1 MVRADENT
9 LDGKEKGGGGGRGEG
24 AAAAGGD
31 AFAAA
36 AALRSRQV
44 AGRVA
49 ARRGDRGRAGRA
61 RGGRARDRQGT
72 QRHDE
77 AVGGAE
83 TRVARQVGGEQADPL
98 FRHLAGRCVQTH
110 SPRRAPSV
118 ARSLSRSAYTLCPP
132 RGYSA
137 RTRATSSFRRARAR
151 LVLFGPAS
159 SRDDTMCFD
168 RVSRGDTNFTSNK
181 VTDLSEGDARHRR
194 RRPTSLPVHASIVST
209 RALTSSP
216 RLLSRSPLSQANS
229 SPSATRI
236 ASVFSR

>member
-1 MVRADENT
+1 MWRLGEGIGGGPGGPAADALATVKGHNGMMKLSAAPKHVLRAKLGGTGEPSVLPSRRTVRPNT
-9 LDGKEKGGGGGRGEG
+9 LPEARSERRS
-24 AAAAGGD
+24 
-31 AFAAA
+31 FSLSLRVH
-36 AALRSRQV
+36 AL
-44 AGRVA
+44 
-49 ARRGDRGRAGRA
+49 
-61 RGGRARDRQGT
+61 
-72 QRHDE
+72 
-77 AVGGAE
+77 
-83 TRVARQVGGEQADPL
+83 P
-98 FRHLAGRCVQTH
+98 
-110 SPRRAPSV
+110 PRR
-118 ARSLSRSAYTLCPP
+118 
-132 RGYSA
+132 YST

-151 LVLFGPAS
+151 LVPFGPAS

-194 RRPTSLPVHASIVST
+194 RRPTSLPVHASIVSI

>member
-1 MVRADENT
+1 MPAKT
-9 LDGKEKGGGGGRGEG
+9 PSKGKKKGAE
-24 AAAAGGD
+24 AG
-31 AFAAA
+31 
-36 AALRSRQV
+36 
-44 AGRVA
+44 AGRA
-49 ARRGDRGRAGRA
+49 PQPRAGTPSPPLLLCDHARWLDVWRLGEGDRGRAGRA

-83 TRVARQVGGEQADPL
+83 GRVARQVGGEQADPL
-98 FRHLAGRCVQTH
+98 FCHLAGRCVQTH

-132 RGYSA
+132 RRYST

-151 LVLFGPAS
+151 LVPFGPAS

-194 RRPTSLPVHASIVST
+194 RRPTSLPVHASIVSI